1 PAGGRASARAGAA
14 AGGCG
19 GGGARS
25 GARRRDAWGAARR
38 GRSRRVRGGA
48 DPGAAD
54 GRTGPRPGEIWWAR
68 LPYEDP
74 AGRGASREERCL
86 VLSVRGECVLV
97 AGITDRSG
105 DARPGLIP
113 LPAGALGDDRGEP
126 GFLAPDELRRIA
138 VSGFRRR
145 AGAADPALWDRVRHL
160 AD

>member
-1 PAGGRASARAGAA
+1 MDTSVWLGVVAVVALALVATVVDG
-14 AGGCG
+14 
-19 GGGARS
+19 
-25 GARRRDAWGAARR
+25 R

-68 LPYEDP
+68 MPYEDP

-113 LPAGALGDDRGEP
+113 LPAGAVGDDRDEP